1 MNLDKLTMD
10 ELISLR
16 NKIEYKINSYEDGYL
31 YICSVRQFGSVWE
44 ERPSSI
50 YALRELCGSY
60 NGDNGIV
67 DVYTNNPNLEFP
79 EMEFYNYGDVM
90 FIKSEDDYREWIK
103 YYKDKN
109 LIEDVTQ
116 RLEDW
121 ENKDN
126 VPFSY
131 RPQYAPFWTREQ
143 LNEWITEFETKNW
156 DFTEP
161 RSMKKNYFED
171 EDGVE

>member
-1 MNLDKLTMD
+1 MDLTKLTMD

-16 NKIEYKINSYEDGYL
+16 NKIEGLIHSYDDGYL

-44 ERPSSI
+44 ERPTSLYS
-50 YALRELCGSY
+50 LKELCGEY

-90 FIKSEDDYREWIK
+90 YIKTEGDYRQWIEHTK
-103 YYKDKN
+103 RKN

-116 RLEDW
+116 RLDEW
-121 ENKDN
+121 ESRESL
-126 VPFSY
+126 PFQY
-131 RPQYAPFWTREQ
+131 RPSFKPFWKREDV
-143 LNEWITEFETKNW
+143 NEWIEEFENTVW
-156 DFTEP
+156 DFTP
-161 RSMKKNYFED
+161 PLSMKKECSH
-171 EDGVE
+171 EDGDE

>member
-44 ERPSSI
+44 ERPSSL
-50 YALRELCGSY
+50 YSLRELCDSY
-60 NGDNGIV
+60 YGDNGIV

-79 EMEFYNYGDVM
+79 EMEFENYGDVM
-90 FIKSEDDYREWIK
+90 YIKSEDDYREWVKYNKEKNFIK
-103 YYKDKN
+103 DVTERINEWEESKDKP
-109 LIEDVTQ
+109 L
-116 RLEDW
+116 R
-121 ENKDN
+121 
-126 VPFSY
+126 Y
-131 RPQYAPFWTREQ
+131 RPMFAPIWTKE
-143 LNEWITEFETKNW
+143 EVDVMTKEFESKTW

-171 EDGVE
+171 DVE

>member
-44 ERPSSI
+44 ERPSSL
-50 YALRELCGSY
+50 YSLRELCDSY
-60 NGDNGIV
+60 YGDNGIV

-79 EMEFYNYGDVM
+79 EMDFYNYGDVE
-90 FIKSEDDYREWIK
+90 FIKSEYDYREWVK
-103 YYKDKN
+103 YNKEKYFVESVTEKVNEWEECKDKP
-109 LIEDVTQ
+109 LM
-116 RLEDW
+116 R
-121 ENKDN
+121 
-126 VPFSY
+126 
-131 RPQYAPFWTREQ
+131 RPMFAPIWSKEQ
-143 LNEWITEFETKNW
+143 VDEFTKEFESKTW

-161 RSMKKNYFED
+161 RSMKINYLDDD
-171 EDGVE
+171 E